1 MIYATPFAG
10 SNFVP
15 PLKDRREAPGNEVAR
30 APHFPAYSN
39 SEKETYVVLLEGREL
54 EHILGHNLKD

>member
-1 MIYATPFAG
+1 M
-10 SNFVP
+10 P

-54 EHILGHNLKD
+54 EHILGHDLKD